1 MEKSQCTNKEKRV
14 FIYILFSPISRLQL
28 CFQLRETFHFS
39 LKQCTSS
46 YSKCLD
52 VQKMSEK
59 KEVTLKIL
67 LGKLVKV
74 CILNWLKQDL
84 GKACIADF
92 ESDATL

>member
-1 MEKSQCTNKEKRV
+1 MEKANSLTKKKMVFKIFYSPSSVDCNYVSSLEKL
-14 FIYILFSPISRLQL
+14 FI
-28 CFQLRETFHFS
+28 FS

-74 CILNWLKQDL
+74 CILNWLKR
-84 GKACIADF
+84 DF
-92 ESDATL
+92 ESDATLYVNNIFT

>member
-1 MEKSQCTNKEKRV
+1 MHKQRKKGFS
-14 FIYILFSPISRLQL
+14 FIYYSPPSVDCNYVSSLEKLFI
-28 CFQLRETFHFS
+28 FS
-39 LKQCTSS
+39 LKQCTAS

-74 CILNWLKQDL
+74 CILNWLEQ
-84 GKACIADF
+84 DF

>member
-1 MEKSQCTNKEKRV
+1 MVFKIFYSPPSVDCNNISSLEKLL
-14 FIYILFSPISRLQL
+14 IFS
-28 CFQLRETFHFS
+28 F
-39 LKQCTSS
+39 KQCTSS

-74 CILNWLKQDL
+74 CILNWVEQDL